1 MSLRMALMQNFGSI
15 QLGWHITTGSTLRCC
30 ANLWKWQKRTLSEL
44 KEHGMSSSLI
54 KAVNVRFDENS
65 MTIALSDGR
74 ALGVPLAWFPRLL
87 HASQAQRMQYRI
99 STRGLHWEAL
109 DEDISLAGLL
119 AGYGDM
125 TRRPAQEHK
134 SARAHSKTPD
144 NAQLTRKSERGRRC
158 LPQ

>member
-1 MSLRMALMQNFGSI
+1 MRGTPNARPSDKAMVILFS
-15 QLGWHITTGSTLRCC
+15 S
-30 ANLWKWQKRTLSEL
+30 KRTLTALISEELIPCSFNSLSEL

-125 TRRPAQEHK
+125 TRRPAQ
-134 SARAHSKTPD
+134 AA
-144 NAQLTRKSERGRRC
+144 
-158 LPQ
+158 

>member
-1 MSLRMALMQNFGSI
+1 MPVLFRYKGFRFLLYSNEGNPREPIHIHVVKDGIDAKFWLDPVRLAYNDGFNAQVLR
-15 QLGWHITTGSTLRCC
+15 
-30 ANLWKWQKRTLSEL
+30 EL

-125 TRRPAQEHK
+125 TRRPAQ
-134 SARAHSKTPD
+134 AA
-144 NAQLTRKSERGRRC
+144 
-158 LPQ
+158 